1 MMDPVLENTLS
12 VAGSGMEAKQLL
24 LVYHQ
29 EDLEKLMQLP
39 GLVITLELR
48 MLLEDRHFLLGAGRK
63 LGFEIAALGLELT
76 TKEAENGRVGLPG
89 QSMDGL
95 GSCGAIQ
102 IPLVLAPIVGAST
115 ARTNEVAT
123 WVESV
128 KPRSMLDGMCLAQG
142 LIALMAIIEATV
154 VVLPTASLDAQ
165 LRQ

>member
-76 TKEAENGRVGLPG
+76 TKEVRPLPRLILCLPGKELKPYDNEFKAVPAIHWKSIFHVGLSG
-89 QSMDGL
+89 GFL
-95 GSCGAIQ
+95 
-102 IPLVLAPIVGAST
+102 
-115 ARTNEVAT
+115 R
-123 WVESV
+123 
-128 KPRSMLDGMCLAQG
+128 
-142 LIALMAIIEATV
+142 V
-154 VVLPTASLDAQ
+154 V
-165 LRQ
+165 